1 MKTAIAISAG
11 QQQTRSWN
19 YMPIETKTD
28 SEASSTQNT
37 EQPEERDVCPD
48 CGCDINGPTGC
59 LCDERIGR
67 EDYYRRNGW

>member
-1 MKTAIAISAG
+1 
-11 QQQTRSWN
+11 
-19 YMPIETKTD
+19 MPTETKTD

-37 EQPEERDVCPD
+37 EPRDEREICPD

-59 LCDERIGR
+59 LCDERVGR